1 MINGGGKN
9 QIFLNLERYKAM
21 FLQEIYKYNYVYDN
35 WWKNVYNFKWRILV
49 HKWLNRK
56 NYYEIS

>member
-1 MINGGGKN
+1 MKTNLPICKTVRRLVNDQWGGKN

-35 WWKNVYNFKWRILV
+35 
-49 HKWLNRK
+49 
-56 NYYEIS
+56 